1 MIHLGQPKSNR
12 NQKITIASPSS
23 WTNKKIQ
30 KHKQKQKLTSLNH
43 QHVCVS
49 TTDELV
55 HEKEKYKSITD
66 DLDQTFSELSAY

>member
-1 MIHLGQPKSNR
+1 MIHLGQPKSNQ
-12 NQKITIASPSS
+12 NQKLPSPLHRHG
-23 WTNKKIQ
+23 KKYKPKKQ
-30 KHKQKQKLTSLNH
+30 KHTKTWPPWNINMS
-43 QHVCVS
+43 VS